1 MGICCMTQ
9 GNQTGSVQQA
19 EGLGG
24 ERGHGER
31 GGKSEMYGE
40 SNMET

>member
-9 GNQTGSVQQA
+9 GTQTGSVQQA

-24 ERGHGER
+24 ERGGED
-31 GGKSEMYGE
+31 EMYGK
-40 SNMET
+40 SNMKS

>member
-9 GNQTGSVQQA
+9 GTQTGSVQQA

-24 ERGHGER
+24 ERGLGGRGHGCT
-31 GGKSEMYGE
+31 YG
-40 SNMET
+40 